1 MQFKKIYFFQQVFP
15 LFIKVEFL
23 SKKTKIFFPID
34 ITLMEMLILFTQIE
48 LNLKAYAN
56 NLILSHSF

>member
-1 MQFKKIYFFQQVFP
+1 M
-15 LFIKVEFL
+15 
-23 SKKTKIFFPID
+23 FFPIE

-56 NLILSHSF
+56 NLSFESFFFNSCSNNYFVSASASMEER